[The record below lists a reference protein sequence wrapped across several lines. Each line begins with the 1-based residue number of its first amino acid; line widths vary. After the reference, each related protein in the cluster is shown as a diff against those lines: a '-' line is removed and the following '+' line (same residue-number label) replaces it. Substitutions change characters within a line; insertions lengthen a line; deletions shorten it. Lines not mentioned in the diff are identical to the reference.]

1 MQYKNYLAENNL
13 ESIDKKL
20 FLFFGENLGYKIDIQ
35 KKLRTNFKEYEVIKF
50 IQDEILK
57 NESVLLNEIN
67 NVSLFNTKK
76 MFVIDQ
82 VSDKLINIIEEVS
95 KKINNNKLFLFAEI
109 LDKKSKIRNHFEKSK
124 DCAAIACYA
133 DNEITI
139 KKIIMEKLKGYQGLN
154 ANIINLLVDNSGLD
168 RIKLNNEIEKICLY
182 FKNKTI
188 ELNQLEVL
196 LNTKYN
202 DDFNILKDAVLIG
215 DKIRTNKL
223 LSETVID
230 NEKNI
235 YIVNV
240 INQRLKKLLEV
251 KRLTVNNDVNS
262 ALEKIRPPI
271 FWKDKENFLKQIK
284 KWDEKKIK
292 KILSKTYDLEVSIKS
307 NSVINAVTYTKKT
320 IVDICDTANS

>member
-1 MQYKNYLAENNL
+1 
-13 ESIDKKL
+13 
-20 FLFFGENLGYKIDIQ
+20 
-35 KKLRTNFKEYEVIKF
+35 
-50 IQDEILK
+50 
-57 NESVLLNEIN
+57 
-67 NVSLFNTKK
+67 

-82 VSDKLINIIEEVS
+82 VSDRLINIIEEVS

-202 DDFNILKDAVLIG
+202 DDFNILKDTVLIG
-215 DKIRTNKL
+215 DKIKTNKL

-271 FWKDKENFLKQIK
+271 FWKDKENFLKKIK

-292 KILSKTYDLEVSIKS
+292 KILSKTYDLELSLKS

-320 IVDICDTANS
+320 IVDICNTANS

>member
-1 MQYKNYLAENNL
+1 MQYKNYLVENNL

-188 ELNQLEVL
+188 ELKQLEVL

-202 DDFNILKDAVLIG
+202 DDFNVLKDTVLIG
-215 DKIRTNKL
+215 DKIKTNKL

-240 INQRLKKLLEV
+240 INQRLKKLLEA

-320 IVDICDTANS
+320 IVDICDIANS